1 MPAGELCT
9 VLRYLH
15 QVAALRSSGEL
26 SDGALLERFAARG
39 EEAAFEAL
47 LQRHGPMVLGVCR
60 RVLGEAHDA
69 EDAFQATWLVLVRS
83 ARSVGK
89 AGSVGSWL
97 HGVAHRTALK
107 ARAAQAARRKHVRR
121 VAVMANNGPGAEAA
135 WGELRQ
141 VLDEEVGRLPEAC
154 RGPFVLCYLEGKTYD
169 EAARLL
175 GCPKGTVSTRLT
187 RARELLR
194 ARLTRRGL
202 ALSAGLLATALSENA
217 APAVPPALT
226 AATVS
231 AASAAAVS
239 PQVAALTEGVLKAML
254 LSKCKVATAV
264 LLAVGVVIG
273 GAGGFVWR
281 IQAAE
286 QLAQGKR
293 SRPANPPA
301 APEDPNLGFFPPAE
315 ALVQKAQ
322 EQDLRKQQEEIAR
335 QRDRLILMQ
344 LSRVQLERALKRLEK
359 ARDDAE
365 VEQTLDK
372 MEKAIKELRRQ
383 LRHTRP
389 APDDKIWQLDFRF
402 KDLRFALSAGWMARS
417 VCYLWYDVRNPTGT
431 PHTFIPDFEL
441 VVPGRKEPYH
451 DVVIPRWQKETQQIE
466 DPANHSS
473 LANSI
478 TVAAKPL
485 LPVKEGGKPVAG
497 VAIWDGLVTEDEC
510 TVYVGG
516 LTNAWKVEDGKVRRK
531 VLKLKFKRV
540 GKDMRL
546 AGPTEWVYRTAN
558 LQRAA
563 GPAQTSRPGD
573 AAVVAEPRTLQVRLA
588 GPPGMKVARFVPP
601 ADSKAKPTQSA
612 TKEAPCRLN
621 LPQGQVVR
629 LKLSNI
635 PDRPGLVL
643 YPSVEVVPANS
654 KTAAFVAN
662 SFVTLKLT
670 AEDFDQVA
678 DGRLVTKVIYL
689 EGEGGADADE
699 VASPRLE
706 PGVDPIAEAVRRGQ
720 VLMVVRL
727 GGIDLEAGGGP
738 KAPEAKALDDK
749 ALAALRTWQENWKVV
764 RLDRAGKT
772 SYINLGSDDRVT
784 SGLTFRVHGV
794 GRDGKPLPSAK
805 GTVEVVKVLGRH
817 LSQARVTSVADADRD
832 PILPGDLLFNNS
844 WRPRGGIDPEAGSR

>member
-1 MPAGELCT
+1 MPAGELNT

-15 QVAALRSSGEL
+15 QVAALRSSGEV

-47 LQRHGPMVLGVCR
+47 LGRHGPMVLGTVR
-60 RVLGEAHDA
+60 RVLGDAHDA
-69 EDAFQATWLVLVRS
+69 EDAFQATFLVLVRS

-107 ARAAQAARRKHVRR
+107 ALAARAARRKHERR
-121 VAVMANNGPGAEAA
+121 VAVMANNGPEAA

-202 ALSAGLLATALSENA
+202 ALSAGLLTTALSQNA

-226 AATVS
+226 SATL
-231 AASAAAVS
+231 SAAAAAAAP
-239 PQVAALTEGVLKAML
+239 PQVAALAEGVLRAML
-254 LSKCKVATAV
+254 VSKCKVATAV
-264 LLAVGVVIG
+264 LLAVGVALSAV
-273 GAGGFVWR
+273 GGFAWR
-281 IQAAE
+281 MQAAE
-286 QLAQGKR
+286 QPAPGQR
-293 SRPANPPA
+293 ARPANPPA

-315 ALVQKAQ
+315 ALLQKVQ
-322 EQDLRKQQEEIAR
+322 EQERRKEQEAILREL
-335 QRDRLILMQ
+335 DRLIITQ
-344 LSRVQLERALKRLEK
+344 ESRDLLDRALKRLEK

-365 VEQTLDK
+365 VEKKLDE
-372 MEKAIKELRRQ
+372 MEKAVQRLRRQ
-383 LRHTRP
+383 LRRPRP
-389 APDDKIWQLDFRF
+389 AADDKVWQLDFRF
-402 KDLRFALSAGWMARS
+402 KDLRFALHAGWMAKS
-417 VCYLWYDVRNPTGT
+417 ICYLPYEVSNPTDR

-441 VVPGRKEPYH
+441 VVSGSKEPYH
-451 DVVIPRWQKETQQIE
+451 DIVSPYWQKEIQQIE
-466 DPANHSS
+466 DPTNHRP
-473 LANSI
+473 LVNSV

-485 LPVKEGGKPVAG
+485 LPVKQGGKPVAG

-531 VLKLKFKRV
+531 VLNLRFKRV
-540 GKDMRL
+540 DKEMRL
-546 AGPTEWVYRTAN
+546 DGKPEWVYRPAN
-558 LQRAA
+558 LKRAA
-563 GPAQTSRPGD
+563 GPGQSMRPED
-573 AAVVAEPRTLQVRLA
+573 AAVVAEVRTLQVRLA

-601 ADSKAKPTQSA
+601 SDSKAKPTQSA
-612 TKEAPCRLN
+612 AKEAPCRLN
-621 LPQGQVVR
+621 LPLGQVVR

-643 YPSVEVVPANS
+643 YPSVEVVPVNS

-670 AEDFDQVA
+670 PEDFEQVA

-689 EGEGGADADE
+689 KGEGGGDADE
-699 VASPRLE
+699 IVSPRLE

-720 VLMVVRL
+720 LLMVVRL
-727 GGIDLEAGGGP
+727 GGIDLEAGVGP
-738 KAPEAKALDDK
+738 KAPEAKALDEK
-749 ALAALRTWQENWKVV
+749 ALAALRAWQENWKVI

-784 SGLTFRVHGV
+784 PGLTFGVHGV
-794 GRDGKPLPSAK
+794 GPNGKPVPLVK
-805 GTVEVVKVLGRH
+805 GTVEVVRVLGRH
-817 LSQARVTSVADADRD
+817 LSQAQVTSVADAARD
-832 PILPGDLLFNNS
+832 PILPGDLLFNPS
-844 WRPRGGIDPEAGSR
+844 WHPTGGINREAGSR